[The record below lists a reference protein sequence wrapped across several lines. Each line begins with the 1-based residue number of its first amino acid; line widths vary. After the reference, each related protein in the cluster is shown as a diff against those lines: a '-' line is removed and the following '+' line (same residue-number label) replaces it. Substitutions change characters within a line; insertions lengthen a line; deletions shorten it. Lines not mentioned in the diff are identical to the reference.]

1 MFLGSDQSDSEEPS
15 HTPGLAILEYRRES
29 KHPSIHYGT
38 PKTRAEKQPYTG
50 KQPDVTAGAGP
61 KRKLSSQLVDLSK
74 IELTAENV
82 VVDVEAPALFHP
94 GGGILTFSLNPA
106 TCSDESWIV
115 FPAEEEDP
123 ERHTLIELAKERLK
137 AAIKSKRDLQI
148 QAQQRQ
154 ADGPLE
160 LRYYGERHMPAK
172 LRARKITHPYVT
184 LSSNFVI
191 TLQQEDDTQT
201 DENESFKRKKFIL
214 SLPDGSCTWFYPS
227 GRIALQVSRGSHAH
241 KSPYVTLFSDNELS
255 SLIASFTPNGRGC
268 CYHDNGYLSLRYDS
282 EGGVLMDKRGWIER
296 KWVWPASNMKLPTSL
311 SLQLNPCFSLRC
323 TSQASVLLVFK
334 CNGESI
340 STNVGYLEEQ
350 KEAKLSVSVH
360 EATSSLVGGPHRR
373 KRSKKRTK
381 QILDDSIEQ
390 FDIDTSIAEFLVYK
404 ERIRDLVN
412 EWLEFYR
419 MALKIRTPSPLP
431 RSPSPEFGRYNKP
444 TPVIWNFSTPPPN
457 IPVGG
462 TSRQS
467 SRPQSRVSAFPAL
480 YGLAVSTEGALEH
493 SRIYSPDPLAAS
505 MGMGVT
511 EFLPGTEDL
520 PADRRSLVHSSCKK
534 NMLEPIARNCC
545 PVTLRQSILSRS
557 LLENKCTCDRKQKRR
572 IPSISDVEFDTFIKA
587 HLPPSQLCVVCIY
600 SSKIPNSF
608 VSEVMLNTLH
618 YQRNKYR
625 AAPCVDSDGDVYRL
639 FKYDLAT
646 VADETSGGV
655 SLLVERHKA
664 EPGMFFMYLGGRLI
678 FADFVFNGYGN
689 AQKDFSK
696 QVRSAFS
703 QARAGEFLPDD
714 FKFSSI
720 PKRNIPS
727 LSLPLF
733 SHTSVKTA
741 PGSAVKLSDSGVTLG
756 SLFSFQDTR
765 GPSLVL

>member
-1 MFLGSDQSDSEEPS
+1 MP
-15 HTPGLAILEYRRES
+15 
-29 KHPSIHYGT
+29 
-38 PKTRAEKQPYTG
+38 
-50 KQPDVTAGAGP
+50 
-61 KRKLSSQLVDLSK
+61 SQLVDPSK

-82 VVDVEAPALFHP
+82 VVDVEAAALFHP
-94 GGGILTFSLNPA
+94 GGGTLTFSLNPA

-137 AAIKSKRDLQI
+137 AAIKSKKDLQI

-191 TLQQEDDTQT
+191 TLQQEDETQT
-201 DENESFKRKKFIL
+201 DENESFKRKKFTL
-214 SLPDGSCTWFYPS
+214 TLPDSSSTWFYPS

-241 KSPYVTLFSDNELS
+241 KSPYVTLFNDNEQS
-255 SLIASFTPNGRGC
+255 SMTASFTPNGSGC
-268 CYHDNGYLSLRYDS
+268 CYHDNGYLSLRYDL

-296 KWVWPASNMKLPTSL
+296 KWAWPACNMKLPTSIA
-311 SLQLNPCFSLRC
+311 LQLNPCFSLRC

-334 CNGESI
+334 CNGECT
-340 STNVGYLEEQ
+340 STNVGFVEEQ
-350 KEAKLSVSVH
+350 RGSELSTSIR

-373 KRSKKRTK
+373 KRSRKRTK
-381 QILDDSIEQ
+381 QILDDSIDK
-390 FDIDTSIAEFLVYK
+390 FDIDLSIAEFLVYK

-412 EWLEFYR
+412 DWLEFYR
-419 MALKIRTPSPLP
+419 VALKISAPSPLP
-431 RSPSPEFGRYNKP
+431 RSPSPEFGRYHKP

-467 SRPQSRVSAFPAL
+467 SRPQSRVSAFPAM
-480 YGLAVSTEGALEH
+480 YGLAMSTEGALEH

-505 MGMGVT
+505 MGVT
-511 EFLPGTEDL
+511 EFLPATEDL
-520 PADRRSLVHSSCKK
+520 ASGRRSPSHSLHRK
-534 NMLEPIARNCC
+534 NPLEPIARNSC
-545 PVTLRQSILSRS
+545 PVTLRESLLSRA
-557 LLENKCTCDRKQKRR
+557 LQENKCSCDRKQKRR

-587 HLPPSQLCVVCIY
+587 HLPPAQLCVVCIY
-600 SSKIPNSF
+600 SSKIPSSF

-625 AAPCVDSDGDVYRL
+625 AAPCIDSDGDAYRL

-664 EPGMFFMYLGGRLI
+664 EPGMFFMYLRGRLV

-696 QVRSAFS
+696 QVRNSFR
-703 QARAGEFLPDD
+703 QARAREFLPDD

-720 PKRNIPS
+720 PKRVPS

-733 SHTSVKTA
+733 SHASVMTA
-741 PGSAVKLSDSGVTLG
+741 PDSVKLSDSGVTLG

-765 GPSLVL
+765 GPKLGTLA